1 MLRTILFYG
10 LALAAAATAL
20 QWLEY
25 RVWAR
30 SHPGEL
36 YIGVF
41 AFAFLALGV
50 WVGAHL
56 FRSRPSG
63 GGFEPNSAAQ
73 ESLGITEREFEVL
86 RLVAAG
92 RSNKEIAQTLAVS
105 PNTIKTHLSRLFE
118 KLEASRRTEAI
129 VRARELGL
137 IP

>member
-1 MLRTILFYG
+1 MLRTILIYG

-36 YIGVF
+36 YLGVL
-41 AFAFLALGV
+41 ALGFLGLGV
-50 WVGAHL
+50 WVGSRL
-56 FRSRPSG
+56 FQAPKQG
-63 GGFEPNSAAQ
+63 NGFEPNTAAQ
-73 ESLGITEREFEVL
+73 ASLGITQREFEVL

-92 RSNKEIAQTLAVS
+92 RSNKEIAQVLSVS
-105 PNTIKTHLSRLFE
+105 PNTIKTHLARLFA

-129 VRARELGL
+129 LRARELGL